1 MLTEIDSKIS
11 QNSISEASITK
22 ASIPEQKST
31 REQLSKKD
39 SAHLNLK
46 DSNTRR
52 FDALYQQGILL
63 HEQKKLSEAL
73 DFFNQALAINPN
85 DENALINCGNLL
97 YELEQY
103 EFALAHHDFALQ
115 KNPTCLAALNSRA
128 VLLYC
133 LQRHEEALTTC
144 NEALTLAPNL
154 AEALLNRG
162 SVLNALG
169 RHQEALQD
177 YQKIL
182 DLNLQNT
189 LAYCNLAN
197 LHLDMQNYEAA
208 QECYMQALMLEP
220 NNATVHW
227 NFSLFCLLMGAYEQ
241 GWNLYES
248 GRHANH
254 LPRGKRKECPQPM
267 WLGEEPIAGKRILLY
282 AEQGL
287 GDTLQFVRYA
297 QLVADLGASVVL
309 EVPKDL
315 CNIIQS
321 TNPTFKVVEPDTYFT
336 DFDYH
341 CSLMSLPLA
350 LKTTL
355 EEIPDQTP
363 YLFADTR
370 KVNQF
375 KQNNDNKIR
384 VGLVWSGSTSHKNDV
399 NRSIT
404 LEKLRPLLNLDAS
417 FHCLQKEI
425 RESDLAA
432 LKTLPQIQLYTDQ
445 LADFSD
451 TAALIETM
459 DLIIS
464 VDTSAA
470 HLAGAMDKPV
480 WILVPS
486 NPDFRW
492 LLTRDDSPWYPSA
505 VLFRQAQMQHWEPV
519 IFKVGNELKK
529 LINRKQA
536 TYA

>member
-1 MLTEIDSKIS
+1 MLTETDAVIT
-11 QNSISEASITK
+11 QNSMTESV
-22 ASIPEQKST
+22 IPEQKAT
-31 REQLSKKD
+31 VRKVAGKD
-39 SAHLNLK
+39 SAHLDLK
-46 DSNTRR
+46 DSNARR

-63 HEQKKLSEAL
+63 HEQKKLTEAL

-85 DENALINCGNLL
+85 DENALVHCGNVL

-103 EFALAHHDFALQ
+103 EFALAHHDFVL
-115 KNPTCLAALNSRA
+115 KTNPTCLAALNSRA

-133 LQRHEEALTTC
+133 LQRHEEALATC
-144 NEALTLAPNL
+144 NEALNLAPNL

-169 RHQEALQD
+169 HHQEALQD
-177 YQKIL
+177 YQRIL
-182 DLNLQNT
+182 DLNLHST

-248 GRHANH
+248 GRNAGH

-267 WLGEEPIAGKRILLY
+267 WLGEEPITGKRILLY

-321 TNPTFKVVEPDTYFT
+321 TNPTFKVIEQDTYFT

-355 EEIPDQTP
+355 STIPDQTP
-363 YLFADTR
+363 YLFADQG
-370 KVNQF
+370 KVSQH
-375 KQNNDNKIR
+375 QRNNDDKIR
-384 VGLVWSGSTSHKNDV
+384 VGLIWSGSTSHKNDT
-399 NRSIT
+399 NRSIS
-404 LEKLRPLLNLDAS
+404 LETLRPLLNLDAS

-425 RESDLAA
+425 RESDLDA
-432 LKTLPQIQLYTDQ
+432 LKTLPQVQLYTDQ
-445 LADFSD
+445 LEDFSD

-464 VDTSAA
+464 VDTATA

-505 VLFRQAQMQHWEPV
+505 VLFRQAQMQHWDPV
-519 IFKVGNELKK
+519 IFRVGNELKK
-529 LINRKQA
+529 VINRKHT

>member
-1 MLTEIDSKIS
+1 MLTEIDAKIA
-11 QNSISEASITK
+11 QNSIVEASFTEAYMTK
-22 ASIPEQKST
+22 EKST
-31 REQLSKKD
+31 GEKSSGKD

-46 DSNTRR
+46 DSNARR
-52 FDALYQQGILL
+52 FEALYQHGILL

-85 DENALINCGNLL
+85 DEKALINCGNVL

-103 EFALAHHDFALQ
+103 EFALAHHDFVL
-115 KNPTCLAALNSRA
+115 KTNPKCLAALNSRA
-128 VLLYC
+128 VVLYC
-133 LQRHEEALTTC
+133 LNHHEEALATC
-144 NEALTLAPNL
+144 NDALALAPNL

-169 RHQEALQD
+169 HHQEALQD

-197 LHLDMQNYEAA
+197 LHLDMQNYESA
-208 QECYMQALMLEP
+208 QECYMQALILEP

-227 NFSLFCLLMGAYEQ
+227 NFSIFCLLMGAYEQ
-241 GWNLYES
+241 GWKLYES
-248 GRHANH
+248 GRNASH
-254 LPRGKRKECPQPM
+254 LPRGKRKECQQPM
-267 WLGEEPIAGKRILLY
+267 WLGEQPITGKRILLY

-297 QLVADLGASVVL
+297 RLVAELGANVIL

-315 CNIIQS
+315 CSIVQS
-321 TNPTFKVVEPDTYFT
+321 TNPTFEVVESGGSYSE
-336 DFDYH
+336 FDYH
-341 CSLMSLPLA
+341 CSLMSLPLC
-350 LKTTL
+350 LGTTL
-355 EEIPDQTP
+355 MTIPDETP
-363 YLFADTR
+363 YLFADQQ
-370 KVNQF
+370 KVSQF
-375 KQNNDNKIR
+375 NRNNDEKIR
-384 VGLVWSGSTSHKNDV
+384 VGLVWSGSTSHKNDA
-399 NRSIT
+399 NRSVA
-404 LEKLRPLLNLDAS
+404 LEALRPLLGLDAS

-425 RESDLAA
+425 RDSDLAT
-432 LKTLPQIQLYTDQ
+432 LNTLPKLQLYTDQ
-445 LADFSD
+445 LDDYSD

-464 VDTSAA
+464 VDTATA
-470 HLAGAMDKPV
+470 HLAGAMDKPT

-505 VLFRQAQMQHWEPV
+505 VLFRQAQMQHWDPV
-519 IFKVGNELKK
+519 IFKVSNELKK
-529 LINRKQA
+529 VINRKQA